1 MFDPHH
7 DALLRLIRDQGG
19 EALPLDS
26 DLVERRD
33 SRKNAVISSTLW
45 TLPGLRRWRVTRL
58 DAGDSVQVLNAVA
71 YPDFDREQPLLG
83 IDLLSFAARDKLVA
97 VMDFQPL
104 RQSSTYIEHYLGGLK
119 TLHDSYPTLSPGETM
134 RSYDSNKFFSPYLL
148 FARGKPAELGSVL
161 EEAFQ
166 GLLAAYM
173 DLHAACEPQRSLSSE
188 VRELQNDYDQYS
200 AERDP
205 AHGLF
210 VSYFGKDWADRFLHT
225 FLFPGVDGEPQAEV
239 TS

>member
-7 DALLRLIRDQGG
+7 DALLSMIRDQGG
-19 EALPLDS
+19 EALPLDR
-26 DLVERRD
+26 DLAERRD
-33 SRKNAVISSTLW
+33 NRKNAVIRSSLW

-97 VMDFQPL
+97 VLDFQPL
-104 RQSSTYIEHYLGGLK
+104 RQSNAYIEHYLGGLK
-119 TLHDSYPTLSPGETM
+119 TLHDRYPTLSPGETM

-161 EEAFQ
+161 EEAFE
-166 GLLAAYM
+166 GLLSAYSE
-173 DLHAACEPQRSLSSE
+173 LHARCEPSISSIPE
-188 VRELQNDYDQYS
+188 VRELQNDYDHYS

-225 FLFPGVDGEPQAEV
+225 FLFPGVDSGSIAEV
-239 TS
+239 PS